1 MTKKSRSSKKSINFS
16 LRSRARS
23 ASRALA
29 GGTKLAQAFP
39 QGGLNIHFG
48 PGSKIDYNAPNV
60 SRMNSGTN
68 SKLSLNSEI
77 SGEPVSP
84 GPASWWKTSPSN
96 VSLQATSK
104 IGNNTT
110 MKGGKQR
117 GGRMMTMAIPNG
129 GDMSLTLKPTHLNNH
144 NGTTDTSTAA
154 TAGRLSC
161 CPTCNA
167 PAPTPTPANTQSS
180 SIGSLLQSGGNNI
193 KMMPANFN
201 IGIKN
206 PSNMNLKFT
215 PSPPVD
221 VKPDDGSTPCCP
233 SCPTGTVA
241 GPPKTGGK
249 RRRKKGGQFGQIINT
264 ALVPGSLLYLQNK
277 YSKKR
282 GFTSMLPKFGGK
294 TRRRHRK

>member
-1 MTKKSRSSKKSINFS
+1 MPKKSRTSKKPINFS
-16 LRSRARS
+16 LRARARS
-23 ASRALA
+23 ASLALA
-29 GGTKLAQAFP
+29 GGTKLAQAIP

-48 PGSKIDYNAPNV
+48 PGSKIDYNAPDVMKMNPGAN
-60 SRMNSGTN
+60 SNLHLNSGM
-68 SKLSLNSEI
+68 

-96 VSLQATSK
+96 VSIQATSK
-104 IGNNTT
+104 FGNNTT

-117 GGRMMTMAIPNG
+117 GGRMMTMTIPNG
-129 GDMSLTLKPTHLNNH
+129 GDMNLSLKPMTLNNS
-144 NGTTDTSTAA
+144 NGTEAAAAAAA

-161 CPTCNA
+161 CPTCNT
-167 PAPTPTPANTQSS
+167 PTPTPANTQSS
-180 SIGSLLQSGGNNI
+180 SVGSLLQSGGNNI

-201 IGIKN
+201 IGIKD

-282 GFTSMLPKFGGK
+282 GFSSMLPKFGGK
-294 TRRRHRK
+294 TRRRCRK

>member
-1 MTKKSRSSKKSINFS
+1 MTKKTRTSKKPINFS
-16 LRSRARS
+16 LRARARS
-23 ASRALA
+23 ASLALA

-60 SRMNSGTN
+60 SRMDNTDAKMHINSG
-68 SKLSLNSEI
+68 I

-117 GGRMMTMAIPNG
+117 GGRMMTLAIPNG
-129 GDMSLTLKPTHLNNH
+129 GDMSLSLKPMNVNNS
-144 NGTTDTSTAA
+144 NGTAGAAASA

-167 PAPTPTPANTQSS
+167 PTPSTSSSS
-180 SIGSLLQSGGNNI
+180 SIGSLLQKGGNTI

-201 IGIKN
+201 MGITN

-215 PSPPVD
+215 PSLPVPI
-221 VKPDDGSTPCCP
+221 VKSNDGSTPCCP

-294 TRRRHRK
+294 TRRRRRK

>member
-1 MTKKSRSSKKSINFS
+1 MPKKSRTSKKPINFS
-16 LRSRARS
+16 LRARARS
-23 ASRALA
+23 ASLALA
-29 GGTKLAQAFP
+29 GGTKMPQAFP
-39 QGGLNIHFG
+39 QGGLKIHFG

-60 SRMNSGTN
+60 DRVNSGVNT
-68 SKLSLNSEI
+68 KFQLNSGI

-84 GPASWWKTSPSN
+84 GPASWWKTSPSD

-104 IGNNTT
+104 LGNNTT

-117 GGRMMTMAIPNG
+117 GGKLMTMAIPNG
-129 GDMSLTLKPTHLNNH
+129 GDMSLSLKPMNVNH
-144 NGTTDTSTAA
+144 SNGTTAA
-154 TAGRLSC
+154 SATVGRLSC

-167 PAPTPTPANTQSS
+167 PTPSTSSSS
-180 SIGSLLQSGGNNI
+180 SIGSLLQKGGNTI

-201 IGIKN
+201 MGITN

-215 PSPPVD
+215 PSPPVPI
-221 VKPDDGSTPCCP
+221 VKSDGATPCCP
-233 SCPTGTVA
+233 SCPKGTIT

-249 RRRKKGGQFGQIINT
+249 RHRKKGGQFGQIINT

-282 GFTSMLPKFGGK
+282 GFSSMLPKFGGK
-294 TRRRHRK
+294 TRRHRRK